1 MFRCKHRAAWK
12 GGAAALLAIS
22 LLAQNAGTLSEQY
35 RDSASK
41 LIDASLADQGGME
54 KLAYLCDRIGNRLS
68 GSAGL
73 DKAIAWAAAQMKADG
88 LVNVVT
94 PHVKVPHW
102 VRGSESAELIA
113 PVSHSLTILGLGG
126 SVATPKKGI
135 TAEVVPVASFED
147 LDKRGRAAIEG
158 KIVLFNVPYEGYN
171 RSVVYRTAGPSR
183 AARLGAVAALVRSI
197 TPTSLQSPHTGALE
211 YVEGFPKIPA
221 AAVTIEDAL
230 LIQRLVDVGSP
241 VVAHLEMEAH
251 VLPDADS
258 ANVIGEILGRERP
271 DEIVVIGGHLDS
283 WDVGAGAQ
291 DDGSGCI
298 TALEAAH
305 IIHELGLTPRR
316 TLRVVFWTNEENGGA
331 GGEAYRAWAGE
342 TVRNHV
348 AAIEMDGG
356 AEKPTGFGLSVNGDL
371 PALLGRVREIG
382 TLLDRIDAGSIQPGG
397 GGADIAPIMV
407 DGVPGLAL
415 RTVGT
420 HYFDWHHSRADTT
433 DKVKLEDLRANIAA
447 MAVMAYV
454 LADMPAPLRSI
465 TSSTR

>member
-1 MFRCKHRAAWK
+1 MFRITAR
-12 GGAAALLAIS
+12 GVLGLLALSAFAQQGGS
-22 LLAQNAGTLSEQY
+22 LTEQY
-35 RDSASK
+35 RDNASK
-41 LIDASLADQGGME
+41 LIDASLADQGGMD

-68 GSAGL
+68 GSAAL
-73 DKAIAWAAAQMKADG
+73 EKAVAWAAAQMKTDG
-88 LVNVVT
+88 LSNVVT
-94 PHVKVPHW
+94 PRVKVPHW
-102 VRGSESAELIA
+102 VRGNESASLLE
-113 PVSHSLTILGLGG
+113 PVNKPLNILGLGG
-126 SVATPKKGI
+126 SVATPKRGI
-135 TAEVVPVASFED
+135 TAEVVPVSSFED
-147 LDKRGRAAIEG
+147 LEKKGRAAIEG

-171 RSVVYRTAGPSR
+171 RTVAYRTTGPSR
-183 AARLGAVAALVRSI
+183 AARLGAVAVLVRSV
-197 TPTSLQSPHTGALE
+197 TPVSLQSPHTGALE
-211 YVEGFPKIPA
+211 YADGFPKVPA

-230 LIQRLVDVGSP
+230 LIQRLVDAGNP
-241 VVAHLEMEAH
+241 VTAHLEMEAR
-251 VLPDADS
+251 LPPDADS
-258 ANVIGEILGRERP
+258 ANVIGEIPGRERP
-271 DEIVVIGGHLDS
+271 DEVVVIGGHLDS

-305 IIHELGLTPRR
+305 IIHALGLTPRR

-331 GGEAYRAWAGE
+331 GGDAYRVWAGD
-342 TVRNHV
+342 TVKNHV

-356 AEKPTGFGLSVNGDL
+356 AEKPTGFGLSASGDL
-371 PALLGRVREIG
+371 QSMLGRTREIG
-382 TLLDRIDAGSIQPGG
+382 ALLNRIDAGSIQPGG

-454 LADMPAPLRSI
+454 LADMPAPLRQV

>member
-1 MFRCKHRAAWK
+1 MSKHTLVLAA
-12 GGAAALLAIS
+12 GAALAAS
-22 LLAQNAGTLSEQY
+22 LFAQNAGTLSEQY

-41 LIDASLADQGGME
+41 LIEASLADQGGME

-68 GSAGL
+68 GSQAL

-102 VRGSESAELIA
+102 VRGNESAELVA
-113 PVSHSLTILGLGG
+113 PVPHPLTILGLGG

-135 TAEVVPVASFED
+135 TADVVAVSSFED

-197 TPTSLQSPHTGALE
+197 TPVSLQSPHTGALE

-230 LIQRLVDVGSP
+230 LIQRLVDAGSP

-251 VLPDADS
+251 MLPDADS

-331 GGEAYRAWAGE
+331 GGDAYRAWAGD

-397 GGADIAPIMV
+397 GGADIAPIMT

-447 MAVMAYV
+447 MAVMSYV
-454 LADMPAPLRSI
+454 LADMPTPLRSI

>member
-1 MFRCKHRAAWK
+1 MAT
-12 GGAAALLAIS
+12 LLAVS
-22 LLAQNAGTLSEQY
+22 LFAQNAGTLTEQY

-41 LIDASLADQGGME
+41 LIDASLADRGGME

-73 DKAIAWAAAQMKADG
+73 EKAVTWAAAQMKADG
-88 LVNVVT
+88 LSNVVT
-94 PHVKVPHW
+94 PRVKVPHW
-102 VRGSESAELIA
+102 VRGNESAALIE
-113 PVSHSLTILGLGG
+113 PVAHPLTILGLGG
-126 SVATPKKGI
+126 SIATPKRGI
-135 TAEVVPVASFED
+135 TAEVVPVSSFED
-147 LDKRGRAAIEG
+147 LEKKGRAAIDG
-158 KIVLFNVPYEGYN
+158 KIVLFNVPFEGYN
-171 RSVVYRTAGPSR
+171 RSVVYRTTGPSR
-183 AARLGAVAALVRSI
+183 AARLGAVAVLVRSI
-197 TPTSLQSPHTGALE
+197 TPVSIQSPHTGSLE
-211 YVEGFPKIPA
+211 YADGFPKVPA

-230 LIQRLVDVGSP
+230 LIQRLVDAGNP

-251 VLPDADS
+251 MLPDADS
-258 ANVIGEILGRERP
+258 ANVIGEIPGRERP
-271 DEIVVIGGHLDS
+271 DEVVVIGGHLDS

-305 IIHELGLTPRR
+305 IIHALGLTPRR

-331 GGEAYRAWAGE
+331 GGEAYRVWAGN

-356 AEKPTGFGLSVNGDL
+356 AEKPVGFGLSAGGDL
-371 PALLGRVREIG
+371 QSLLGRVREAG
-382 TLLDRIDAGSIQPGG
+382 ALLDRIDAGSIQPGG
-397 GGADIAPIMV
+397 GGADIAPIMS

-454 LADMPAPLRSI
+454 LADMPAPLRSV